1 VVDRLDSSTCNT
13 RQFIHVPDAQT
24 VTRFLPAMND
34 SPPRR
39 AETVHASPLTPFKY
53 QIFLALWTASLFSN
67 FGGLIQSVG
76 ASWLMTSLSPT
87 ADIVAL
93 VQASTVLPYMLFC
106 LAAGAASD
114 VLDRRALMLTA
125 QILAL
130 VVSILLTIFT
140 YSGIMTPWLL
150 LSFTFLVGCGNAI
163 YGPAWQS
170 SVGEVVPRS
179 ELPSAVALNSLGFN
193 IARTVG
199 PAIGGLI
206 VAAFGSQAAF
216 LVNSISYVGLIIVL
230 FSWKRPVE
238 QRQFPPESIPA
249 AMMAGLRYVAL
260 SPSIRSVLIR
270 AVVFGTAASSIWA
283 LMPLIARDLIQ
294 GGPSI
299 YGLLLGAFGVGA
311 VLSALSSTR
320 LRAAFTTGQIVTI
333 ATLFFAAGS
342 IIAAFSIRLPIT
354 MIGMVMCG
362 AGWVLALST
371 FNVSVQ
377 LSVPRWVV
385 GRSVAIYQ
393 TVTFGGMALGS
404 WLWGLAAH
412 HFGLVFSLA
421 LAGGVLAAS
430 ILLARLWPMP
440 AIAGENLDPRLPESA
455 LPTVDTAIPQ
465 RDGAVVITVEYRVAK
480 EDAAQFASAMRKLAQ
495 VRQRNGARRWSLMVD
510 VTDPELWVER
520 FQYPTWTDYLRQRHR
535 GTVSDRAVWD
545 HARTFHRGEERPKV
559 RRLIA
564 QSVEHL
570 AATPGARPE
579 RTPTVAITDPA
590 LPPDPSPATGSSTS
604 GSPTGTPSGRTR

>member
-1 VVDRLDSSTCNT
+1 
-13 RQFIHVPDAQT
+13 
-24 VTRFLPAMND
+24 MND
-34 SPPRR
+34 SPPSR
-39 AETVHASPLTPFKY
+39 ATTVRPSPLTPFKY
-53 QIFLALWTASLFSN
+53 RIFLALWLASLASN

-114 VLDRRALMLTA
+114 VLDRRILMLSA

-130 VVSILLTIFT
+130 VVSVLLTVFT

-150 LSFTFLVGCGNAI
+150 LTFTFLVGCGNAI

-170 SVGEVVPRS
+170 SVGEVVPRA
-179 ELPSAVALNSLGFN
+179 ELPQAVALNSLGFN
-193 IARTVG
+193 LARTVG

-206 VAAFGSQAAF
+206 VAASGSQAAF

-238 QRQFPPESIPA
+238 QRPLPPESIPS

-260 SPSIRSVLIR
+260 SPSIQSVLVR
-270 AVVFGTAASSIWA
+270 AVVFGMAASSIWA
-283 LMPLIARDLIQ
+283 LMPLVARDLIH
-294 GGPSI
+294 GGPST
-299 YGLLLGAFGVGA
+299 YGLLLGGFGVGA

-320 LRAAFTTGQIVTI
+320 LRAGFTTGQIVTI
-333 ATLFFAAGS
+333 ATLSFAIGS
-342 IIAAFSIRLPIT
+342 VIAAFSTSLPLS

-371 FNVSVQ
+371 FNISVQ

-393 TVTFGGMALGS
+393 MMTFGGMALGS
-404 WLWGLAAH
+404 WLWGLVAH
-412 HFGLVFSLA
+412 HSGLAFSLA

-430 ILLARLWPMP
+430 TLLARIWPMP
-440 AIAGENLDPRLPESA
+440 GIAGENLDPRLPDSA
-455 LPTVDTAIPQ
+455 MPTLDEAILY
-465 RDGAVVITVEYRVAK
+465 RGGHVVLTVEYRVAR
-480 EDAAQFASAMRKLAQ
+480 EDGPHFAAAMRKLAQ

-510 VTDPELWVER
+510 VTNPELWIER
-520 FQYPTWTDYLRQRHR
+520 FQYPTWAEYLRQRHR
-535 GTVSDRAVWD
+535 GTVSDHAVLD
-545 HARTFHRGEERPKV
+545 HARSFHRGEEKPKV

-564 QSVEHL
+564 QSVEDI
-570 AATPGARPE
+570 AAAPGPRAE

-590 LPPDPSPATGSSTS
+590 LPPDPSPATGSSTA

>member
-1 VVDRLDSSTCNT
+1 MDDAAPDRPKIA
-13 RQFIHVPDAQT
+13 R
-24 VTRFLPAMND
+24 
-34 SPPRR
+34 
-39 AETVHASPLTPFKY
+39 ASPLSPFSY
-53 QIFLALWTASLFSN
+53 RIFLALWLASLCSN

-114 VLDRRALMLTA
+114 VFDRRALMLAA
-125 QILAL
+125 QVLSL
-130 VVSILLTIFT
+130 VVSIALTFC
-140 YSGIMTPWLL
+140 SFAGIMTPWLL

-170 SVGEVVPRS
+170 AVGEVVPRR
-179 ELPSAVALNSLGFN
+179 ELASAVALNSLGFN

-216 LVNSISYVGLIIVL
+216 LVNSISYLGLIAVL
-230 FSWKRPVE
+230 FSWKPPVE
-238 QRQFPPESIPA
+238 KRPFPPETISS
-249 AMMAGLRYVAL
+249 AMIAGLRYVAL
-260 SPSIRSVLIR
+260 SPVIRSVLIR
-270 AVVFGTAASSIWA
+270 SVVFGIAASSVWA
-283 LMPLIARDLIQ
+283 LMPLIARDLIK
-294 GGPSI
+294 GGPST

-320 LRAAFTTGQIVTI
+320 LRARLNTEHIVLS
-333 ATLFFAAGS
+333 ATLSFAAGS
-342 IIAAFSIRLPIT
+342 AIAAFSSSLPVT
-354 MIGMVMCG
+354 MIGMVMGG

-371 FNVSVQ
+371 FNISVQ
-377 LSVPRWVV
+377 MSVPRWVV

-393 TVTFGGMALGS
+393 TVAFGGMALGA

-412 HFGLVFSLA
+412 HFGLIFSLA

-430 ILLARLWPMP
+430 TLLARIWPMP
-440 AIAGENLDPRLPESA
+440 TAGDEDMDPRPPETQPS
-455 LPTVDTAIPQ
+455 LDKAIPH
-465 RDGAVVITVEYRVAK
+465 RDGQVVVTIEYRVALA
-480 EDAAQFASAMRKLAQ
+480 DAPNFASAMRKLAQ

-520 FQYPTWTDYLRQRHR
+520 FQYPSWVDYLRQRHR
-535 GTVSDRAVWD
+535 GTVSDRATWEY
-545 HARTFHRGEERPKV
+545 ARTFHRGDTPPRV
-559 RRLIA
+559 RRLMT
-564 QSVEHL
+564 QSIEDL
-570 AATPGARPE
+570 AARSGLDSE
-579 RTPTVAITDPA
+579 RAATISITDPA
-590 LPPDPSPATGSSTS
+590 LPPEPSHASGSSNLD
-604 GSPTGTPSGRTR
+604 SPTETASDRMR

>member
-1 VVDRLDSSTCNT
+1 
-13 RQFIHVPDAQT
+13 
-24 VTRFLPAMND
+24 MND
-34 SPPRR
+34 SAPPR
-39 AETVHASPLTPFKY
+39 AIAASASPLTPFKY
-53 QIFLALWTASLFSN
+53 HIFLALWLASLCSN

-114 VLDRRALMLTA
+114 VLDRRALMLAA

-130 VVSILLTIFT
+130 VVSILLTVVA

-150 LSFTFLVGCGNAI
+150 LTFTFLVGCGNAI

-179 ELPSAVALNSLGFN
+179 ELPAAVALNSLGFN
-193 IARTVG
+193 LARTVG

-238 QRQFPPESIPA
+238 QRRLPPESIPA

-260 SPSIRSVLIR
+260 SPSIQSVLIR

-283 LMPLIARDLIQ
+283 LMPLVARDLIQ

-320 LRAAFTTGQIVTI
+320 LRTAFTTGQIVTV

-342 IIAAFSIRLPIT
+342 IIAAFSTSLLIT

-362 AGWVLALST
+362 GGWVLALST
-371 FNVSVQ
+371 FNISVQ

-404 WLWGLAAH
+404 WLWGLTAH

-430 ILLARLWPMP
+430 TLLARLWPMP
-440 AIAGENLDPRLPESA
+440 SAADENLDPRLPDSA
-455 LPTVDTAIPQ
+455 LPTVDSAIPQ
-465 RDGAVVITVEYRVAK
+465 RAGAVVITVEYRVAT
-480 EDAAQFASAMRKLAQ
+480 EDAPQFASAMRKLAQ

-535 GTVSDRAVWD
+535 GTVSDRAVWE
-545 HARTFHRGEERPKV
+545 HSRTFHRGDTPPKV

-564 QSVEHL
+564 QSVEEL
-570 AATPGARPE
+570 AAAPGARPE

>member
-1 VVDRLDSSTCNT
+1 
-13 RQFIHVPDAQT
+13 
-24 VTRFLPAMND
+24 MND
-34 SPPRR
+34 SAPPR
-39 AETVHASPLTPFKY
+39 AIAASASPLTPFKY
-53 QIFLALWTASLFSN
+53 HIFLALWLASLCSN

-114 VLDRRALMLTA
+114 VLDRRALMLAA

-130 VVSILLTIFT
+130 VVSILLTVVA

-150 LSFTFLVGCGNAI
+150 LTFTFLVGCGNAI

-179 ELPSAVALNSLGFN
+179 ELPAAVALNSLGFN
-193 IARTVG
+193 LARTVG

-238 QRQFPPESIPA
+238 QRRLPPESIPA

-260 SPSIRSVLIR
+260 SPSIQSVLIR

-283 LMPLIARDLIQ
+283 LMPLVARDLIQ
-294 GGPSI
+294 GGPSV

-320 LRAAFTTGQIVTI
+320 LRTAFTTGQIVTV

-342 IIAAFSIRLPIT
+342 IIAAFSTSLPLT

-362 AGWVLALST
+362 GGWVLALST
-371 FNVSVQ
+371 FNISVQ

-404 WLWGLAAH
+404 WLWGLTAH

-430 ILLARLWPMP
+430 TLLARLWPMP
-440 AIAGENLDPRLPESA
+440 SAADENLDPRLPDSA
-455 LPTVDTAIPQ
+455 LPTVDSAIPQ
-465 RDGAVVITVEYRVAK
+465 RAGAVVITVEYRVAT
-480 EDAAQFASAMRKLAQ
+480 EDAPQFASAMRKLAQ

-535 GTVSDRAVWD
+535 GTVSDRAVWE
-545 HARTFHRGEERPKV
+545 HSRTFHRGDTPPKV

-564 QSVEHL
+564 QSVEEL
-570 AATPGARPE
+570 AAAPGARPE

>member
-1 VVDRLDSSTCNT
+1 
-13 RQFIHVPDAQT
+13 
-24 VTRFLPAMND
+24 MND

-39 AETVHASPLTPFKY
+39 SEAERASPLAPFKY
-53 QIFLALWTASLFSN
+53 HIFLALWTASLFSN

-87 ADIVAL
+87 ADVVAL

-114 VLDRRALMLTA
+114 VLDRRILMLSA
-125 QILAL
+125 QVLAL
-130 VVSILLTIFT
+130 VVSVLLTIFS

-150 LSFTFLVGCGNAI
+150 LTFTFLVGCGNAI

-170 SVGEVVPRS
+170 SVGEVVPRA

-216 LVNSISYVGLIIVL
+216 LVNSISYVGLVAVL

-238 QRQFPPESIPA
+238 RKPFPPESIPS
-249 AMMAGLRYVAL
+249 AMMAGLRYVSL

-270 AVVFGTAASSIWA
+270 SVVFGMAASSIWA
-283 LMPLIARDLIQ
+283 LMPLVARDLIM
-294 GGPSI
+294 GGPST
-299 YGLLLGAFGVGA
+299 YGLLLGGFGVGA
-311 VLSALSSTR
+311 VLIALSSTR
-320 LRAAFTTGQIVTI
+320 LRARFSTEQIETI
-333 ATLFFAAGS
+333 AALSFAS
-342 IIAAFSIRLPIT
+342 CSFIAAFSTSLPVSLA
-354 MIGMVMCG
+354 GMVMGG

-371 FNVSVQ
+371 FNISVQ

-393 TVTFGGMALGS
+393 TLTFGGMALGS
-404 WLWGLAAH
+404 WLWGLVAH
-412 HFGLVFSLA
+412 HTSLTFSLA

-430 ILLARLWPMP
+430 PLLSRIWSMPLWG
-440 AIAGENLDPRLPESA
+440 GEDLDPRLPETV
-455 LPTVDTAIPQ
+455 PTLNEAVPY
-465 RDGAVVITVEYRVAK
+465 RDGQVVVTIEYRVALA
-480 EDAAQFASAMRKLAQ
+480 DAPHFAAAMRKLSQ
-495 VRQRNGARRWSLMVD
+495 VRQRNGAHRWSLMVD

-520 FQYPTWTDYLRQRHR
+520 FQYANWMAYLRQRHR
-535 GTVSDRAVWD
+535 GTVSDRAIWE
-545 HARTFHRGEERPKV
+545 HARTFHRGETPPKA
-559 RRLIA
+559 RRFIA
-564 QSVEHL
+564 QSVEHV
-570 AATPGARPE
+570 ASRPGTEPM
-579 RTPTVAITDPA
+579 RTATVAITDPA
-590 LPPDPSPATGSSTS
+590 LPPDPSPTTGSSTS
-604 GSPTGTPSGRTR
+604 GSPTGTPSDRTQ

>member
-1 VVDRLDSSTCNT
+1 
-13 RQFIHVPDAQT
+13 
-24 VTRFLPAMND
+24 MND

-39 AETVHASPLTPFKY
+39 PETVRASPLTPFKY
-53 QIFLALWTASLFSN
+53 RIFLALWLASLCSN

-87 ADIVAL
+87 ADVVAL

-114 VLDRRALMLTA
+114 VLDRRILMLSA

-130 VVSILLTIFT
+130 AVSVLLTVFT
-140 YSGIMTPWLL
+140 FTGIMTPWLL
-150 LSFTFLVGCGNAI
+150 LTFTFLVGCGNAI

-170 SVGEVVPRS
+170 SVGEVVPRA
-179 ELPSAVALNSLGFN
+179 ELPQAVALNSLGFN

-206 VAAFGSQAAF
+206 VAASGSQAAF
-216 LVNSISYVGLIIVL
+216 LINSISYLGLIIVL

-238 QRQFPPESIPA
+238 QRPFPRESIPS

-260 SPSIRSVLIR
+260 SPSIQSVLIR
-270 AVVFGTAASSIWA
+270 AVVFGMAASSIWA
-283 LMPLIARDLIQ
+283 LMPLVARDLIQ
-294 GGPSI
+294 GGPTI

-333 ATLFFAAGS
+333 ATLLFSAGS
-342 IIAAFSIRLPIT
+342 IIAAFSASLPLT

-362 AGWVLALST
+362 GGWVLALST
-371 FNVSVQ
+371 FNISVQ

-404 WLWGLAAH
+404 WLWGLTAH

-430 ILLARLWPMP
+430 ILLGRIWPMP
-440 AIAGENLDPRLPESA
+440 SIAGENLDPRLPDSA
-455 LPTVDTAIPQ
+455 MPTLDQGIPY
-465 RDGAVVITVEYRVAK
+465 REGHVVLTIEYRIAR
-480 EDAAQFASAMRKLAQ
+480 EDAPQFAAAMRKLAQ

-510 VTDPELWVER
+510 VTDPELWIER
-520 FQYPTWTDYLRQRHR
+520 FQYPTWTEYLRQRHR

-564 QSVEHL
+564 QSVEDI

-590 LPPDPSPATGSSTS
+590 LPPDPSPTTGSSTS
-604 GSPTGTPSGRTR
+604 GSQTGTPSGRTQ

>member
-1 VVDRLDSSTCNT
+1 
-13 RQFIHVPDAQT
+13 
-24 VTRFLPAMND
+24 MND

-39 AETVHASPLTPFKY
+39 PDTARASPLTPFKY
-53 QIFLALWTASLFSN
+53 HIFLALWLASLCSN

-87 ADIVAL
+87 ADVVAL

-114 VLDRRALMLTA
+114 VLDRRALMLAA

-130 VVSILLTIFT
+130 VVSVLLTVFT
-140 YSGIMTPWLL
+140 YSGVMTPWLL
-150 LSFTFLVGCGNAI
+150 LTFTFLVGCGNAI

-170 SVGEVVPRS
+170 SVGEVVPRA
-179 ELPSAVALNSLGFN
+179 ELPQAVALNSLGFN

-238 QRQFPPESIPA
+238 QRQFPPESIPS

-260 SPSIRSVLIR
+260 SPSIQSVLVR
-270 AVVFGTAASSIWA
+270 AVVFGMAASSIWA
-283 LMPLIARDLIQ
+283 LMPLVARDLIQ

-342 IIAAFSIRLPIT
+342 IIAAFSTSLPIT

-362 AGWVLALST
+362 GGWVLALST
-371 FNVSVQ
+371 FNISVQ

-393 TVTFGGMALGS
+393 MMTFGGMALGS
-404 WLWGLAAH
+404 WLWGLTAH

-430 ILLARLWPMP
+430 TLLARLWPMP
-440 AIAGENLDPRLPESA
+440 SIAG
-455 LPTVDTAIPQ
+455 
-465 RDGAVVITVEYRVAK
+465 
-480 EDAAQFASAMRKLAQ
+480 
-495 VRQRNGARRWSLMVD
+495 
-510 VTDPELWVER
+510 
-520 FQYPTWTDYLRQRHR
+520 
-535 GTVSDRAVWD
+535 
-545 HARTFHRGEERPKV
+545 
-559 RRLIA
+559 
-564 QSVEHL
+564 
-570 AATPGARPE
+570 
-579 RTPTVAITDPA
+579 
-590 LPPDPSPATGSSTS
+590 
-604 GSPTGTPSGRTR
+604 